1 MAKKNVKFTRQEKAF
16 SVVMAAVGDPTYAAA
31 KAAYSSPQQRG
42 SENMQRPKIQAEVA
56 RLQNE
61 RLFNEALPLAVERH
75 IALLQNPLTPG
86 NVQVQAIKLAYDRT
100 LGRDDAGTAKDP
112 SEMNGDELQA
122 LIDRLKRQAADQAR
136 PVLEHVES
144 EEDSPKAGAFD

>member
-1 MAKKNVKFTRQEKAF
+1 MARRKGAISRQEQAF
-16 SVVMAAVGDPTYAAA
+16 VSVMAATGDPTYAAA
-31 KAAYSSPQQRG
+31 KAGYASPQPRG
-42 SENMQRPKIQAEVA
+42 SQNMSRPNIQAEVA
-56 RLQNE
+56 RLQAE

-122 LIDRLKRQAADQAR
+122 MIDRLRREAADRAK
-136 PVLEHVES
+136 PIVDI